1 MRTGG
6 PADTAN
12 GTANGTAGGI
22 VTGEAVAL
30 DLQPATFAS
39 RSVSGVLDLLVQWVG
54 LIAVVLVV
62 SRVTADLDDAAAAAL
77 GLVSVVAV
85 IVGYP
90 LVMETL
96 TRGRTL
102 GKMAMGLRTV
112 RDDGGPI
119 RFRQALVRALLEV
132 VEVWAL
138 VGSPAL
144 ICSLISTR
152 GKRLGDLL
160 AGTYVVRERGAASR
174 SLPPEMPW
182 HLAGWAQSA
191 DIGRIPDALAISA
204 RQFLGRAASMHL
216 PARMAMA
223 QALARDLASYV
234 APPAPA
240 NTHAEHFLSA
250 VLAERRRRDEIR
262 LAREAALLARL
273 TGRRP

>member
-1 MRTGG
+1 M
-6 PADTAN
+6 PSA
-12 GTANGTAGGI
+12 I
-22 VTGEAVAL
+22 VTGEAVTL

-54 LIAVVLVV
+54 LIVVIMVM

-85 IVGYP
+85 LVGYP

-138 VGSPAL
+138 SGSPAL
-144 ICSLISTR
+144 ISSLASSR
-152 GKRLGDLL
+152 GKRLGDHL
-160 AGTYVVRERGAASR
+160 AGTFVVREHGAATR
-174 SLPPEMPW
+174 
-182 HLAGWAQSA
+182 
-191 DIGRIPDALAISA
+191 
-204 RQFLGRAASMHL
+204 
-216 PARMAMA
+216 
-223 QALARDLASYV
+223 
-234 APPAPA
+234 
-240 NTHAEHFLSA
+240 
-250 VLAERRRRDEIR
+250 
-262 LAREAALLARL
+262 
-273 TGRRP
+273 

>member
-1 MRTGG
+1 VS
-6 PADTAN
+6 TAP
-12 GTANGTAGGI
+12 I

-39 RSVSGVLDLLVQWVG
+39 RAVSGGID
-54 LIAVVLVV
+54 LVV
-62 SRVTADLDDAAAAAL
+62 QGALLFLVVYLDGRVFASVDDATASAV
-77 GLVSVVAV
+77 GLVSALAV

-102 GKMAMGLRTV
+102 GKLAMGLRTV

-132 VEVWAL
+132 VEVWLL

-144 ICSLISTR
+144 ISSLASSR

-160 AGTYVVRERGAASR
+160 AGTYVIRERGVR
-174 SLPPEMPW
+174 QRTPPPLMPYE
-182 HLAGWAQSA
+182 LAGWAQLA
-191 DIGRIPDALAISA
+191 DIGRIPDPTAVSA
-204 RQFLGRAASMHL
+204 RQFLGRAPSMQGE
-216 PARMAMA
+216 ARRSMGW
-223 QALARDLASYV
+223 ALAQEIGTYV
-234 APPAPA
+234 APLPPAA
-240 NTHAEHFLSA
+240 THPETFLAA

-262 LAREAALLARL
+262 LARDAEFVARL
-273 TGRRP
+273 TGRRV